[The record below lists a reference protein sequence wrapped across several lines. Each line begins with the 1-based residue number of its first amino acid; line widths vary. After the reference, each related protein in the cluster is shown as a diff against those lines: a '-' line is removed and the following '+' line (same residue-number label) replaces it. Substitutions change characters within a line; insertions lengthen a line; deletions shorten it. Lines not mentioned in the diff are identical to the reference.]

1 MFERSFAL
9 SILSTVLRENPLN
22 LGTIHYRLLN
32 LIDIHKFQQSA
43 RQKYDTPQ
51 LTGFCRRRNKEKMEK
66 TEVNR
71 INRNGPEHAPAAEVK
86 AKKMMLYL
94 TLYDNTYSLLNDM
107 DINNLMGGNIAVTI
121 MRANIFLSIGYF
133 ETIKPLS
140 GSVRDCHVAMLDIP
154 TDKLQKFLR
163 NIPKKVITWHHR
175 DVGAFQFLHKDIY
188 GR

>member
-1 MFERSFAL
+1 M
-9 SILSTVLRENPLN
+9 T
-22 LGTIHYRLLN
+22 LLN
-32 LIDIHKFQQSA
+32 WLASTDA
-43 RQKYDTPQ
+43 
-51 LTGFCRRRNKEKMEK
+51 RNKEKMEK
-66 TEVNR
+66 TELNR

-154 TDKLQKFLR
+154 TDKLQTFLR
-163 NIPKKVITWHHR
+163 DISKKVITWHHR